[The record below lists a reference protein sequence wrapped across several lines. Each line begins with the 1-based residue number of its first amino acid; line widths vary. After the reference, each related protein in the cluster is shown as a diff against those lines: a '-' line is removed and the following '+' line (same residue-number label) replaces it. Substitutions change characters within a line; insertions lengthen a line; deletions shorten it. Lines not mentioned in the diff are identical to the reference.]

1 MRRRRGRRL
10 RWASQASLGVHS
22 AIFAD
27 APHAH
32 KALVLGLGRPCQ
44 QYNKAVELWRKDQK
58 AQDDA
63 DKADTLTTVRE

>member
-10 RWASQASLGVHS
+10 TKVGITGVTGRSQCDFCRRSTC
-22 AIFAD
+22 
-27 APHAH
+27 P
-32 KALVLGLGRPCQ
+32 LVLGLSRPCR